1 MQKEGKPEFKIQNS
15 TFKTIMTVVRIS
27 KEFNF
32 DMAHALLGYDGLC
45 RNIHGHSYTLVVT
58 VIGSAISD
66 PSSPKNGMLIDFKDL
81 KSIIKTSIVDRFDHA
96 LVLNGATP
104 GDLLEMMMKNYD
116 KIVLTD
122 YQPTTEN
129 MISDMADRISS
140 LLPAHIKLFSLRL
153 RETPTSYAE
162 WFAEDQ

>member
-1 MQKEGKPEFKIQNS
+1 MSI
-15 TFKTIMTVVRIS
+15 VRIS

-58 VIGSAISD
+58 VIGTPLQD
-66 PSSPKNGMLIDFKDL
+66 VSSPKIGMLIDFKDL
-81 KSIIKTSIVDRFDHA
+81 KNIIRKQIIDRFDHA
-96 LVLNGATP
+96 LVLNSASP
-104 GDLLEMMMKNYD
+104 KDLLDLLLKNYD
-116 KIVLTD
+116 KIVLLD

-129 MISDMADRISS
+129 LIADMAVTIRA
-140 LLPAHIKLFSLRL
+140 LLPVNLKLFSLRL

>member
-1 MQKEGKPEFKIQNS
+1 MSVI
-15 TFKTIMTVVRIS
+15 RIS

-45 RNIHGHSYTLVVT
+45 KNIHGHSYTLNVT
-58 VIGSAISD
+58 VIGTPIGTHG
-66 PSSPKNGMLIDFKDL
+66 SPKVGMLIDFKDL
-81 KSIIKTSIVDRFDHA
+81 KNIIKTRIVDRFDHA
-96 LVLNGATP
+96 LVLNSDSP
-104 GDLLEMMMKNYD
+104 KDLLDMMMKNYE

-129 MISDMADRISS
+129 MIADMAEEIRG
-140 LLPAHIKLFSLRL
+140 LLPSNLKLYSLRL

-162 WFAEDQ
+162 WYAEDQR

>member
-1 MQKEGKPEFKIQNS
+1 MSI
-15 TFKTIMTVVRIS
+15 VRIS

-58 VIGSAISD
+58 VVGVPIDD
-66 PSSPKNGMLIDFKDL
+66 PDSPKDGMLIDFKDL
-81 KSIIKTSIVDRFDHA
+81 KGIIREHIIDRYDHA
-96 LVLNGATP
+96 LVLNSATP
-104 GDLLEMMMKNYD
+104 VDAVAVLQKHYE
-116 KIVLTD
+116 KIVLLD

-129 MISDMADRISS
+129 MIADFASRIQS
-140 LLPAHIKLFSLRL
+140 LLPAKLKLFSLRL

-162 WFAEDQ
+162 WYAGDQ